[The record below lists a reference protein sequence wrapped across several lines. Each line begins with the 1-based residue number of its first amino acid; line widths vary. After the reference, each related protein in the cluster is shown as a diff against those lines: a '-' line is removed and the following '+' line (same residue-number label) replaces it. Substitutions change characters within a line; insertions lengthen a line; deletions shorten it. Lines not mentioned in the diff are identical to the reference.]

1 MWFSAVQLTIVGMG
15 IVLVFLVLMVFLINF
30 TGMIINK
37 YFPEK
42 IEEAENIKEDVL
54 IAVVA
59 AAITSNR

>member
-1 MWFSAVQLTIVGMG
+1 MG